1 MTARVLLAEDN
12 EALAHMLERFLAA
25 QGHEVM
31 LAGNGT
37 DALNILD
44 ANEIGLLVLDLRLP
58 GLSGIELLQRLR
70 RTPRGSAV
78 PVVIMTGYYK
88 GDKFAEAARQLGVRH
103 YLEKPFTQQAFLQ
116 ATSEAVSGR
125 PPTHKEPV
133 TLLATLVDLYYGRK
147 SGILKVRKGPPVS
160 VLHGVPLSFVSRG
173 RGEFPAF
180 LAARGKLAR
189 KDQQYFTESGEE
201 RLFLA
206 QTGLLTHEDLLAES
220 HHFLV
225 RQLLEAVT
233 QSAPIEFVPGIPDLE
248 LPLAPIQ
255 LPELLYEASVSYSL
269 PFNADAFI
277 SRFGHLF
284 PVRTAYFY
292 KHSNLVA
299 MNHDDIAVLSLV
311 NGRRKLSELVGEASS
326 KARGAAFCYFLL
338 TMRFIGLN
346 AAPSMEPD
354 THFHPRVLYNRPL
367 EDGDHADGGQTER
380 FEDLVAEISDSVEL
394 VVGNDGIA
402 APLSDAGISFER
414 HVERDFAFIKDKNYY
429 ELFGMTPGSFTFNAL
444 KEAYFGHTR
453 PYSQDRLMELG
464 GSALEKAEE
473 VLSAFSTAYNTLTNV
488 VSKERYD
495 ELLNADTV
503 GLNGRQDDKLQAQ
516 VQFQSGKVF
525 IGMGEFS
532 NAEKALNDAYR
543 LEPDNP
549 LHSAYLAWAIYRNPA
564 NQGVPTAQE
573 KARTLL
579 TRSMQAGREPEAFSF
594 RGWMLLDE
602 GRDGLADGEFQKAL
616 RINPRESLAIK
627 GLQQIADRRQSEKKG
642 LLSKI
647 FG

>member
-12 EALAHMLERFLAA
+12 EALAHMLERFLVA
-25 QGHEVM
+25 QGHEVL
-31 LAGNGT
+31 LAGTGT
-37 DALNILD
+37 EAMNIL
-44 ANEIGLLVLDLRLP
+44 ETSEVGLLVLDLRLP
-58 GLSGIELLQRLR
+58 ELSGIELLQKLR
-70 RTPRGSAV
+70 RTPQGSSL

-88 GDKFAEAARQLGVRH
+88 GDKFAEAAGRLGVRQ

-116 ATSEAVSGR
+116 ATREALSGR
-125 PPTHKEPV
+125 PPAHKEPV

-147 SGILKVRKGPPVS
+147 SGILKLRKGPPVA

-173 RGEFPAF
+173 RDEFPVF
-180 LAARGKLAR
+180 LAARGKITR
-189 KDQQYFTESGEE
+189 KDQLYFTESGEE
-201 RLFLA
+201 RLFLS

-225 RQLLEAVT
+225 RQLLESLT
-233 QSAPIEFVPGIPDLE
+233 QNAPVVFVPGVPDLE
-248 LPLAPIQ
+248 LPLVPIQ
-255 LPELLYEASVSYSL
+255 LPALLYEASVNRTL

-284 PVRTAYFY
+284 AARTNYFY

-299 MNHDDIAVLSLV
+299 MNQADIAVISLV
-311 NGRRKLSELVGEASS
+311 NGRRKLGELVGEASS
-326 KARGAAFCYFLL
+326 KDRGAAFCYFLL
-338 TMRFIGLN
+338 TMRFIELSPVP
-346 AAPSMEPD
+346 AIEPD

-367 EDGDHADGGQTER
+367 EDGFHADDSQNER

-394 VVGNDGIA
+394 VVRSDGIA
-402 APLSDAGISFER
+402 APLSNAGISFEQ

-429 ELFGMTPGSFTFNAL
+429 ELFSMTPGSFSFNAL
-444 KEAYFGHTR
+444 KEAYFNRTR

-464 GSALEKAEE
+464 GAALEKAEE
-473 VLSAFSTAYNTLTNV
+473 VLSALSTAYGTLTNV

-525 IGMGEFS
+525 LGMGEFS

-543 LEPDNP
+543 LEPDKA

-564 NQGVPTAQE
+564 NQGASTAQE
-573 KARTLL
+573 KARSLL
-579 TRSMQAGREPEAFSF
+579 SKSLQAGKEPEAFSF

-602 GRDGLADGEFQKAL
+602 GREGLAEGEFQKAL
-616 RINPRESLAIK
+616 KINPREALAIK
-627 GLQQIADRRQSEKKG
+627 GLQQIADRRQSERKG
-642 LLSKI
+642 LFRKL